1 VTLELGCRVYVV
13 TGGLRSEEGLEVAG
27 GSRGTVVG
35 YAGPLVVV
43 DVEDRET
50 GETLS
55 LTTAEWNVRRLALYG
70 VEEGQRAG

>member
-1 VTLELGCRVYVV
+1 MTLELGSRVYVV
-13 TGGLRSEEGLEVAG
+13 TGGLRSEEGLEVAA

-50 GETLS
+50 GE
-55 LTTAEWNVRRLALYG
+55 R
-70 VEEGQRAG
+70 